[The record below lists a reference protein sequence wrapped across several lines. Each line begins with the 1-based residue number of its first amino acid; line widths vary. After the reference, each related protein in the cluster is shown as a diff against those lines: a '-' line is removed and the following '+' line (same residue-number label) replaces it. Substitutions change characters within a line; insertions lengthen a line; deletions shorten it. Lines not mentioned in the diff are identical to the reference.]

1 MEGKE
6 SDKTQH
12 HFIILKII
20 NKQEVGGEVSLIKSL
35 QKQTPKSKTKWNK
48 MPPVT
53 TGGCK
58 D

>member
-35 QKQTPKSKTKWNK
+35 QKQTPKSKTK
-48 MPPVT
+48 
-53 TGGCK
+53 
-58 D
+58 